1 MDSLFDILSNK
12 DFTPPDEV
20 GLIKKYVFGK
30 YNQDVNVAI
39 NAREIIVSSRS
50 AGLISTLRNNSPAL
64 IKAAKTDKKISFRIG

>member
-1 MDSLFDILSNK
+1 MDSLFDILSSR

-20 GLIKKYVFGK
+20 GLIKKYINEK

-39 NAREIIVSSRS
+39 NSREIIVSSRS

-64 IKAAKTDKKISFRIG
+64 IEIAKTTKKIRFRIG